1 MGGEWKI
8 FDESWDKDG
17 LGEYIR
23 FTSNYLKEVKLILIR
38 NIKNFH

>member
-17 LGEYIR
+17 LGEYIT
-23 FTSNYLKEVKLILIR
+23 FTFKLSER
-38 NIKNFH
+38 S